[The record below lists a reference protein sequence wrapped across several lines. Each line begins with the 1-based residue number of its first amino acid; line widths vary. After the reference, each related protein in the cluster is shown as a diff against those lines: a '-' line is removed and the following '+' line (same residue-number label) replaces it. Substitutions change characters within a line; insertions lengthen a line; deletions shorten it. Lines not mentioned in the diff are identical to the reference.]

1 MEVEDSLN
9 NDEVKTSRQTQDIRK
24 KKTLIGA
31 NVIFMI
37 LISIAIFVFVSYIN
51 DRHYFRFD
59 FTSSGRYTL
68 SGKTK
73 KILKDLKEPVFV
85 TSLLVQ
91 NQDYR
96 FYGQIIDILEEYKYV
111 TDKITVTILNP
122 LTDRTKITELAEK
135 LKMDLEQL
143 QLNSIIFKCGDKS
156 KHVLQSEVIER
167 EFPFKFKGEE
177 IFTSA
182 ILNVTQEKQT
192 TVYFVTGHGER
203 DFGDFERAG
212 LGNLAN
218 AIRRANYNIIP
229 LDLLKKK
236 QVPEDCDILF
246 IAGPTKS
253 FSTEETN
260 YIRNYLGTSARLLDE
275 KGELKDGKLLVMLEP
290 AVGANKASGLKAL
303 LGEYGIIVRDDAVV
317 YNKVNMPLYGMQ
329 TVVEIYISDDM
340 YLDHEITKDIKKLT
354 TVFYGSSV
362 VSLAPLSDTMAFS
375 AKSIVRAPDN
385 SWGETEI
392 AGKNRPKYDD
402 EVDISSPISLAIAAE
417 LREPVKDSK
426 QDITIPPHATKA
438 FAGIG
443 KKGSRIVV
451 FGDTDF
457 AANAFSDNPG
467 NQDLVLNSISWL
479 ARREKELGISPKAP
493 DVRRA
498 VIKPGQLTIIFW
510 LSIAG
515 LPSIG
520 IIIGGFVWWRRR
532 R

>member
-1 MEVEDSLN
+1 MNNEEAKISESL
-9 NDEVKTSRQTQDIRK
+9 QGLRK

-31 NVIFMI
+31 NVISMI
-37 LISIAIFVFVSYIN
+37 LIAIVIFVFVSYIN
-51 DRHYFRFD
+51 DRHYHRFD
-59 FTSSGRYTL
+59 LTASGRYTL
-68 SGKTK
+68 SAKTK
-73 KILKDLKEPVFV
+73 KILKSLDQPVFI

-96 FYGQIIDILEEYKYV
+96 FYGQIIDILEEYRYV
-111 TDKITVTILNP
+111 TNKINVTLLNP

-143 QLNSIIFKCGDKS
+143 QLNSVIFKCGDKS
-156 KHVLQSEVIER
+156 KHVQQAEVIEK

-192 TVYFVTGHGER
+192 TIYFVKGHGER
-203 DFGDFERAG
+203 DPGDFERAG
-212 LGNLAN
+212 LGNLASSVK
-218 AIRRANYNIIP
+218 RANYNIIP
-229 LDLLKKK
+229 LDLLEKKR
-236 QVPEDCDILF
+236 VPENCDILF
-246 IAGPTKS
+246 IAGPTKA

-275 KGELKDGKLLVMLEP
+275 KGVLKDGKLLVMLEP
-290 AVGANKASGLKAL
+290 VVGAYKPSGLKAL

-329 TVVEIYISDDM
+329 TVVELYISGDR
-340 YLDHEITKDIKKLT
+340 YLEHEITKDIEKLT

-362 VSLAPLSDTMAFS
+362 VSTAPLSDTMAFS
-375 AKSIVRAPDN
+375 AKAIVRAPDS

-392 AGKNRPKYDD
+392 AGEKRPKYDED
-402 EVDISSPISLAIAAE
+402 ADISSPLTLAVAAE
-417 LREPVKDSK
+417 LREPESTPH
-426 QDITIPPHATKA
+426 QDVTTPPHATKA
-438 FAGIG
+438 LEGIG

-467 NQDLVLNSISWL
+467 NQDLVLNSVSWL

-498 VIKPGQLTIIFW
+498 IIKPAQLTVIFW

-520 IIIGGFVWWRRR
+520 IIIGCVVWWRRR

>member
-1 MEVEDSLN
+1 MSEEVNTTAQSQNL
-9 NDEVKTSRQTQDIRK
+9 RK
-24 KKTLIGA
+24 QKTLIGA

-37 LISIAIFVFVSYIN
+37 LIAIAIFVFVSYLN
-51 DRHYFRFD
+51 DRHYYRFD
-59 FTSSGRYTL
+59 FTASGRYTL
-68 SGKTK
+68 SAKTK
-73 KILKDLKEPVFV
+73 KILKNLDQPVFI

-91 NQDYR
+91 NKDYR
-96 FYGQIIDILEEYKYV
+96 FYGQIVDILEEYRYV
-111 TDKITVTILNP
+111 TDKVNVTLLNP

-143 QLNSIIFKCGDKS
+143 QLNSIIFTCGDKS
-156 KHVLQSEVIER
+156 KHVPQAVVIER

-177 IFTSA
+177 VFTA
-182 ILNVTQEKQT
+182 AVLNVTQEKQT
-192 TVYFVTGHGER
+192 TIYFARGHGER
-203 DFGDFERAG
+203 DPGDFERAG
-212 LGNLAN
+212 LGSLATS
-218 AIRRANYNIIP
+218 IKRANYNIIP
-229 LDLLKKK
+229 LDLLEKKR
-236 QVPEDCDILF
+236 VPENCDILF

-275 KGELKDGKLLVMLEP
+275 KGELKEGKLLVMLEP
-290 AVGANKASGLKAL
+290 VVGANKASGLKAM
-303 LGEYGIIVRDDAVV
+303 LGEYGILVRDDAVV

-329 TVVEIYISDDM
+329 TVVELYISDEK
-340 YLDHEITKDIKKLT
+340 YLEHEITKDIEKLT
-354 TVFYGSSV
+354 SVFYGSSA
-362 VSLAPLSDTMAFS
+362 VSVAPLTDKMAFS
-375 AKSIVRAPDN
+375 AKAIVRAPDS

-392 AGKNRPKYDD
+392 AGKKRPKYDD
-402 EVDISSPISLAIAAE
+402 DVDISSPITLAVAAE
-417 LREPVKDSK
+417 LRAPEVTPH
-426 QDITIPPHATKA
+426 QDITTPPHATKT
-438 FAGIG
+438 FEGIG
-443 KKGSRIVV
+443 ERGSRIVV

-498 VIKPGQLTIIFW
+498 VIKPAQLTLIFW

-520 IIIGGFVWWRRR
+520 IAIGGFVWWRRR

>member
-1 MEVEDSLN
+1 MEVKESLDSE
-9 NDEVKTSRQTQDIRK
+9 EVKTSEQLQNMRRK
-24 KKTLIGA
+24 KTIIGA

-51 DRHYFRFD
+51 DRHYYRFD
-59 FTSSGRYTL
+59 LTASGKYTL
-68 SGKTK
+68 SSKTK
-73 KILKDLKEPVFV
+73 KILKNLEQPIFV
-85 TSLLVQ
+85 TTLLVQ
-91 NQDYR
+91 NRDYR
-96 FYGQIIDILEEYKYV
+96 FYGQILDILEEYKYV
-111 TDKITVTILNP
+111 SGKITVNELNP
-122 LTDRTKITELAEK
+122 LTDRTKIAELAEK

-143 QLNSIIFKCGDKS
+143 QLNSIIFACGDKS
-156 KHVLQSEVIER
+156 KHVQQSEVIER
-167 EFPFKFKGEE
+167 KFPFKFKGEE

-192 TVYFVTGHGER
+192 TVYYVKGHGER
-203 DFGDFERAG
+203 DLADFERAG

-218 AIRRANYNIIP
+218 SIKRANYNVIP

-236 QVPEDCDILF
+236 QVPENCDILF

-260 YIRNYLGTSARLLDE
+260 YIRNYLGTSARLLNE
-275 KGELKDGKLLVMLEP
+275 KGELKEGKLLLMLEP
-290 AVGANKASGLKAL
+290 ALGANKPSGLKAL
-303 LGEYGIIVRDDAVV
+303 LGEYGIVVRDDAVV
-317 YNKVNMPLYGMQ
+317 YNKVNMPLFGMQ
-329 TVVEIYISDDM
+329 TVVEIYISDDK
-340 YLDHEITKDIKKLT
+340 YLEHEITKDIKKLT
-354 TVFYGSSV
+354 TVFYGSCVLSI
-362 VSLAPLSDTMAFS
+362 APLTDTMAFS
-375 AKSIVRAPDN
+375 AKAIVQAPDQ

-392 AGKNRPKYDD
+392 TGKKRPKYDED
-402 EVDISSPISLAIAAE
+402 ADIYAPITLAIAAE
-417 LREPVKDSK
+417 LREPEVNANEAF
-426 QDITIPPHATKA
+426 TAPPHATKA

-467 NQDLVLNSISWL
+467 NQDLVLNAISWL
-479 ARREKELGISPKAP
+479 ARREKELGISAKAP
-493 DVRRA
+493 DIRRT
-498 VIKPGQLTIIFW
+498 VIKPGQLTVITW

-520 IIIGGFVWWRRR
+520 ILIGGFVWWRRR

>member
-1 MEVEDSLN
+1 MEVKELLN
-9 NDEVKTSRQTQDIRK
+9 NEEEKPLEQFQGTRK
-24 KKTLIGA
+24 RKTLIGV

-37 LISIAIFVFVSYIN
+37 LICIAIFVFVSYIN
-51 DRHYFRFD
+51 DRHYYRFD
-59 FTSSGRYTL
+59 FTASGKYTL
-68 SGKTK
+68 SSKTK
-73 KILKDLKEPVFV
+73 KILKNLDQPVFI

-111 TDKITVTILNP
+111 TDKITVNLLNP

-143 QLNSIIFKCGDKS
+143 QLNSIIFTCGDKS
-156 KHVLQSEVIER
+156 KHVKQAEVIER

-192 TVYFVTGHGER
+192 TVYFVKGHGER
-203 DFGDFERAG
+203 DLEDFERAG

-218 AIRRANYNIIP
+218 AIKRANYNVIP
-229 LDLLKKK
+229 LDLLKMK
-236 QVPEDCDILF
+236 QVPENCDILF

-260 YIRNYLGTSARLLDE
+260 YIRNYLGTSARLVDE
-275 KGELKDGKLLVMLEP
+275 KGELKEGKLLVMLEP
-290 AVGANKASGLKAL
+290 ALGANKPSGLKAL
-303 LGEYGIIVRDDAVV
+303 LGEYGMVVRDDAVV
-317 YNKVNMPLYGMQ
+317 YNKVNMPLFGMQ
-329 TVVEIYISDDM
+329 TVVEIYISDDK
-340 YLDHEITKDIKKLT
+340 YLEHAITKDIKKLT
-354 TVFYGSSV
+354 TVFYGSCV
-362 VSLAPLSDTMAFS
+362 VSPAPLSDTMAFS
-375 AKSIVRAPDN
+375 AKTIVQAPDT
-385 SWGETEI
+385 SWGETEVG
-392 AGKNRPKYDD
+392 AKARPKYDED
-402 EVDISSPISLAIAAE
+402 SDVSSPISLALAAE
-417 LREPVKDSK
+417 LREPEANP
-426 QDITIPPHATKA
+426 TAPPHATKA

-443 KKGSRIVV
+443 KKGPRIVV

-467 NQDLVLNSISWL
+467 NQDLVLNAISWL
-479 ARREKELGISPKAP
+479 ARKEKELGISAKAP

-498 VIKPGQLTIIFW
+498 IVKPGQITVIFW

-520 IIIGGFVWWRRR
+520 ILIGGIVWWRRR

>member
-1 MEVEDSLN
+1 MSE
-9 NDEVKTSRQTQDIRK
+9 EVKTAVQSQNLRK
-24 KKTLIGA
+24 QKTLIGA

-37 LISIAIFVFVSYIN
+37 LIAIAIFVFVSYLN
-51 DRHYFRFD
+51 DRHYYRFD
-59 FTSSGRYTL
+59 FTASGRYTL
-68 SGKTK
+68 SAKTK
-73 KILKDLKEPVFV
+73 KILKNLDQPVFV
-85 TSLLVQ
+85 TSLLVK
-91 NQDYR
+91 NKDYR
-96 FYGQIIDILEEYKYV
+96 FYGQIVDILEEYRYV
-111 TDKITVTILNP
+111 TDKVTVTLLNP

-143 QLNSIIFKCGDKS
+143 QLNSIIFTCGDKS
-156 KHVLQSEVIER
+156 KHVPQSEVIER

-177 IFTSA
+177 VFTSA
-182 ILNVTQEKQT
+182 VLNVTQEKQT
-192 TVYFVTGHGER
+192 TVYFVRGHGER
-203 DFGDFERAG
+203 DSGDFERAG
-212 LGNLAN
+212 LGNLATS
-218 AIRRANYNIIP
+218 IKRANYNIIP
-229 LDLLKKK
+229 LDLLEKKR
-236 QVPEDCDILF
+236 VPENCDILF

-275 KGELKDGKLLVMLEP
+275 KGELKEGKLLVMLEP
-290 AVGANKASGLKAL
+290 VVGANKPSGLKAM
-303 LGEYGIIVRDDAVV
+303 LGEYGIVVRDDAVV

-329 TVVEIYISDDM
+329 TVVEIYISDEK
-340 YLDHEITKDIKKLT
+340 YLEHDITKDIEKLT
-354 TVFYGSSV
+354 SVFYGSSV
-362 VSLAPLSDTMAFS
+362 VSVAPLTDTMAFS
-375 AKSIVRAPDN
+375 AKAIVRAPDS

-392 AGKNRPKYDD
+392 AGKGKKRPKYDD
-402 EVDISSPISLAIAAE
+402 GADISSPITLAIAAE
-417 LREPVKDSK
+417 LRAPEVTPH
-426 QDITIPPHATKA
+426 QDVTTPPHATKT
-438 FAGIG
+438 FEGIG
-443 KKGSRIVV
+443 EKGSRIVV

-498 VIKPGQLTIIFW
+498 VIKPAQLTLIFW

-515 LPSIG
+515 LPSVG

>member
-1 MEVEDSLN
+1 MGNEEAQ
-9 NDEVKTSRQTQDIRK
+9 TSEPQQGLRK

-31 NVIFMI
+31 NVVFMI
-37 LISIAIFVFVSYIN
+37 LIAIVIFVFVSYLN
-51 DRHYFRFD
+51 DRHYYRFD
-59 FTSSGRYTL
+59 LTASGRYTL
-68 SGKTK
+68 SAKTK
-73 KILKDLKEPVFV
+73 KILKGLDEPVFI
-85 TSLLVQ
+85 TSLRVH
-91 NQDYR
+91 NKDYR
-96 FYGQIIDILEEYKYV
+96 FYGQIVDILEEYRYV
-111 TDKITVTILNP
+111 TDKINVTLLNP
-122 LTDRTKITELAEK
+122 LTNRTKITELAEK

-156 KHVLQSEVIER
+156 KHVQQSEVIER

-177 IFTSA
+177 VFTSA

-192 TVYFVTGHGER
+192 TIYFVKGHGER
-203 DFGDFERAG
+203 DPGDFERAG
-212 LGNLAN
+212 LGNLASS
-218 AIRRANYNIIP
+218 IKRANYNIIP
-229 LDLLKKK
+229 LDLLKRKR
-236 QVPEDCDILF
+236 VPENCDILF

-253 FSTEETN
+253 YSIEETN

-275 KGELKDGKLLVMLEP
+275 KGDLKEGKLLVMLEP
-290 AVGANKASGLKAL
+290 VVGANRPSGLKAL
-303 LGEYGIIVRDDAVV
+303 LGEYGILVRDDAVV

-329 TVVEIYISDDM
+329 TVIEIYISDDK
-340 YLDHEITKDIKKLT
+340 YLDHDITNDIKKLT

-362 VSLAPLSDTMAFS
+362 VSVAPLTDTMAFS
-375 AKSIVRAPDN
+375 AKAIVRAPDS

-392 AGKNRPKYDD
+392 AGKKRPKYDD
-402 EVDISSPISLAIAAE
+402 DADICSPITLAVASE
-417 LREPVKDSK
+417 LRAPELTPN
-426 QDITIPPHATKA
+426 QYITTPPHASKA
-438 FAGIG
+438 FEDIG

-498 VIKPGQLTIIFW
+498 VIKPAQLTLIFW
-510 LSIAG
+510 LSIVG

-520 IIIGGFVWWRRR
+520 VMIGGFVWWRRR

>member
-1 MEVEDSLN
+1 MEVEKPLN
-9 NDEVKTSRQTQDIRK
+9 EEVKTAVQSQDMRK
-24 KKTLIGA
+24 TKTLIGA

-37 LISIAIFVFVSYIN
+37 LIVIAIFVFVSYIN
-51 DRHYFRFD
+51 DRHYYRFD
-59 FTSSGRYTL
+59 LTASGRYTL
-68 SGKTK
+68 SAKTK
-73 KILKDLKEPVFV
+73 KILKSLDQPVFI

-111 TDKITVTILNP
+111 TDKIKVTLLNP

-156 KHVLQSEVIER
+156 KHVQQSEVIER

-177 IFTSA
+177 VFTSA

-192 TVYFVTGHGER
+192 TVYFVKGHGER

-218 AIRRANYNIIP
+218 SIKRANYNIIP
-229 LDLLKKK
+229 LDLLEKKR
-236 QVPEDCDILF
+236 VPENCDILF
-246 IAGPTKS
+246 IAGPTKA

-275 KGELKDGKLLVMLEP
+275 KGELKEGKLLVMLEP
-290 AVGANKASGLKAL
+290 VVGANKPSGLNAL

-329 TVVEIYISDDM
+329 TVVEIYISDDK
-340 YLDHEITKDIKKLT
+340 YLEHEITKDIEKLT
-354 TVFYGSSV
+354 SVFYGSSV
-362 VSLAPLSDTMAFS
+362 VSVAPLNDTMAFS
-375 AKSIVRAPDN
+375 AKAIVRAPDS

-392 AGKNRPKYDD
+392 AGKERPKYDED
-402 EVDISSPISLAIAAE
+402 ADIASPITLAIAAE
-417 LREPVKDSK
+417 LREPESTP
-426 QDITIPPHATKA
+426 ITDVTTPPHATKA
-438 FAGIG
+438 FEGIG

-467 NQDLVLNSISWL
+467 NQDLVLNSVSWL
-479 ARREKELGISPKAP
+479 ARREKELVISPKAP

-498 VIKPGQLTIIFW
+498 IIKPAELTVIFW